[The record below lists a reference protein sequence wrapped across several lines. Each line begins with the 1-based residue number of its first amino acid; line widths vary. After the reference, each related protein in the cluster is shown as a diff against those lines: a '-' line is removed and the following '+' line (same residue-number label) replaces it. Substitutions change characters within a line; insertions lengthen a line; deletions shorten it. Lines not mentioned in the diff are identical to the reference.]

1 MIFLCVDGSI
11 PLRAEVPLSTSIIM
25 VLPIPKSLTCTPLL
39 PATFCN
45 LPCRLLTLTKVEI
58 ETWIGAEAVK
68 RLVAT
73 SPFVAAGAAATAPP
87 LPLNSNSKLAEAGVG
102 CGLSPGLSQGTHSS
116 GCCRPSGNICCVS
129 STRTSVQE
137 MEQHWIEGRIT
148 LEERLPNSSHLLLAA
163 SPAAVQCAA
172 STTTSSK
179 VTDAAIHTINLL
191 SGCRPGVATSCSETS
206 SHRPPSFSDSLPLPL
221 VGGDDFE
228 GGPGEEAEESSDEDL
243 VYESELRYDMA
254 AYTSTQHESL

>member
-1 MIFLCVDGSI
+1 
-11 PLRAEVPLSTSIIM
+11 
-25 VLPIPKSLTCTPLL
+25 
-39 PATFCN
+39 
-45 LPCRLLTLTKVEI
+45 
-58 ETWIGAEAVK
+58 
-68 RLVAT
+68 
-73 SPFVAAGAAATAPP
+73 
-87 LPLNSNSKLAEAGVG
+87 
-102 CGLSPGLSQGTHSS
+102 
-116 GCCRPSGNICCVS
+116 
-129 STRTSVQE
+129 

-148 LEERLPNSSHLLLAA
+148 LKEQPPNSSHLLLAA
-163 SPAAVQCAA
+163 SPADVQCAA

-191 SGCRPGVATSCSETS
+191 SGCRPGAATSCSETS
-206 SHRPPSFSDSLPLPL
+206 SLYRPPSFSDSLPLPL